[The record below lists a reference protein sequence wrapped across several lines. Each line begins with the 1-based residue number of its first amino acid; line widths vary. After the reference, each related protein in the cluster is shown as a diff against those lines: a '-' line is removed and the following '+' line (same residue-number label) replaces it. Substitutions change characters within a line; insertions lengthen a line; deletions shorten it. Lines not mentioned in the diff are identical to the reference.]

1 MVFGWNRSLELGI
14 AQIDEQHREL
24 FRRID
29 LLVDAMMKREGPEEL
44 ASLFDFLGTY
54 VYEHFAAEEALMR
67 VHAYPQREEHE
78 AEHRRFVEDF
88 KALQREYTK
97 EGATALL
104 LVKVNGRVS
113 QWLVEH
119 IARTDKAFGT
129 HLKTRALV

>member
-1 MVFGWNRSLELGI
+1 MTFGWNRALELGI
-14 AQIDEQHREL
+14 TPIDDQHREL

-29 LLVDAMMKREGPEEL
+29 LLIAAMMKKEGPEAL

-54 VYEHFAAEEALMR
+54 VYEHFTAEEALMR
-67 VHAYPQREEHE
+67 VHNYPQLAEHE

-97 EGATALL
+97 EGPTALL
-104 LVKVNGRVS
+104 LVKVNGRVG

-119 IARTDKAFGT
+119 IARTDKAVGNY
-129 HLKTRALV
+129 LKQRGLV